1 MGPGKLLTRQI
12 NQRCWPLILVHSIRS
27 QAVSY
32 THLDVYKRQAVTIEQ
47 DGTPLR
53 DPFYAVNNWRDTIYN
68 GPYAIYLNLV
78 KPETRPTTDPID
90 PDSYSFEMVI
100 K

>member
-1 MGPGKLLTRQI
+1 MVPVSDRLENEIGCCGRRQPLQR
-12 NQRCWPLILVHSIRS
+12 NQCRLRL
-27 QAVSY
+27 
-32 THLDVYKRQAVTIEQ
+32 
-47 DGTPLR
+47 GTTLR
-53 DPFYAVNNWRDTIYN
+53 DTFYAVNNWRDTIYN